1 MEINQNSSSQG
12 AFQQDALPII
22 KFMSDVIHS
31 SRDEDTAYNKVQK
44 FYYQMAN
51 MALVQTQKYTMDDS
65 GQTPT
70 KPIVGEYYN
79 LDKNA
84 FYNFNASDGVLN

>member
-1 MEINQNSSSQG
+1 
-12 AFQQDALPII
+12 
-22 KFMSDVIHS
+22 MSDVIHS

-51 MALVQTQKYTMDDS
+51 MALVQTQKYIMDDS